1 MFAMVML
8 EEDLNLVKGR
18 IMQNYEPY
26 SIESTKDNQSPLREI
41 ARTGAQALNPRLL
54 NYALTQIRLTFAV
67 FDYLNSPDVSAR
79 FLRVIA
85 DHEREF
91 QNLENAAYLAWRLE
105 HPRAPA
111 QDIVLWWRRW
121 VEDQNAL
128 IGSNAREWVNRAV
141 EAVGEEVIAAQAQRR
156 RLGLPPDFLHN
167 RTLLIL
173 AAMVSDTALDSLRLP
188 GVPPPN
194 NDR

>member
-1 MFAMVML
+1 MVML

-26 SIESTKDNQSPLREI
+26 SIENTEENQSPLREM
-41 ARTGAQALNPRLL
+41 ARAGARNLNDQLL
-54 NYALTQIRLTFAV
+54 NNALTQIRLTFAV
-67 FDYLNSPDVSAR
+67 FDYLNSPDVSPR

-91 QNLENAAYLAWRLE
+91 QNLENAASQTWRQE
-105 HPRAPA
+105 YPTAPN
-111 QDIVLWWRRW
+111 QDLVLWWRRW

-141 EAVGEEVIAAQAQRR
+141 EAVREEVEAAQAQRI
-156 RLGLPPDFLHN
+156 RLGLPPAFLHT

-173 AAMVSDTALDSLRLP
+173 AAMVSDTALDGMRLP
-188 GVPPPN
+188 GVPPPG
-194 NDR
+194 NDK